1 MMKILVLALIFN
13 SVAIIPYASSQSEAA
28 LLFLLIQPSLR
39 ANGMAG
45 TSVASAEHD
54 PLSVSFNPA
63 HLGLA
68 TLNRSFQFEFYPSKT
83 NWLPQFNIEGLNFDA
98 KSFLVGY
105 KFKINNRIPASI
117 GAGYTRVFLNLGTQN
132 ITSETSPGI
141 ITGTF
146 QSSEHADIFSL
157 GIGADFGVKIG
168 LGFNYKRIESNLAA
182 IGAGAEIRASQVNVN
197 AYDFGL
203 IAHLPLLETFSKL
216 THRNT
221 KISER
226 FRLFLLPGFG
236 YSSSNVGGKVTYI
249 NAAQADPLPRVAR
262 MAVSVETG
270 LLYSDEVVDWRL
282 FTFEWSSEAEDLLV
296 RRSPQGSITYKGW
309 LGDIGFFDNVIKGNS
324 KNDIV
329 TKRGWELNLL
339 EFISLRRGRYEDNAG
354 RVFYDTDGFGL
365 RSTGVFRIV
374 FILNPRLKSN
384 SILSFMGSHVD
395 VQYNTSKFNAS
406 PGHPLDDTKFKGVRV
421 SFF

>member
-54 PLSVSFNPA
+54 PLSVAFNPA
-63 HLGLA
+63 HVGLA
-68 TLNRSFQFEFYPSKT
+68 AMNRSFQIEYYPSKT

-105 KFKINNRIPASI
+105 KFKINSRIPASI
-117 GAGYTRVFLNLGTQN
+117 GAGYTRIFINLGTQN
-132 ITSETSPGI
+132 FRGETGEI
-141 ITGTF
+141 IATF
-146 QSSEHADIFSL
+146 QGSEHADIFSL
-157 GIGADFGVKIG
+157 GMGADFGIKIG
-168 LGFNYKRIESNLAA
+168 LGFNYKRIDSNIAPWLE
-182 IGAGAEIRASQVNVN
+182 GVGRASVN
-197 AYDFGL
+197 AYDIGL

-226 FRLFLLPGFG
+226 LWPFLLTGLG
-236 YSSSNVGGKVTYI
+236 YSRSNMGGKIIYI

-262 MAVSVETG
+262 LAASVNTG
-270 LLYSDEVVDWRL
+270 IIYSNGDLSFRLVD
-282 FTFEWSSEAEDLLV
+282 FEWSSEARDLLV
-296 RRSPQGSITYKGW
+296 KRSSTGNITYQGVFS
-309 LGDIGFFDNVIKGNS
+309 DIGLFDNVITGNS
-324 KNDIV
+324 KPGIE
-329 TKRGWELNLL
+329 TSRGWELDIL
-339 EFISLRRGRYEDNAG
+339 ELISLRHGRFEDPGGA
-354 RVFYDTDGFGL
+354 VFYDTDGFGL
-365 RSTGVFRIV
+365 RSSGLFKIA
-374 FILNPRLKSN
+374 FILVSQLKSN
-384 SILSFMGSHVD
+384 AILSFLGNHVD
-395 VQYNTSKFNAS
+395 VQYNTGEFTAG
-406 PGHPLDDTKFKGVRV
+406 PGHPLDGTKFKGVRV

>member
-68 TLNRSFQFEFYPSKT
+68 TLSRSFQFEFYPSKT

-98 KSFLVGY
+98 KSFLIGY
-105 KFKINNRIPASI
+105 KFKIHNRIPASI

-132 ITSETSPGI
+132 ITSETSPEI
-141 ITGTF
+141 IGVF

-157 GIGADFGVKIG
+157 AMGADFGVKIG

-216 THRNT
+216 THRDT

-226 FRLFLLPGFG
+226 FRPFLLPGFG
-236 YSSSNVGGKVTYI
+236 YSISNVGGKIIYI

-262 MAVSVETG
+262 MAVSVNTG
-270 LLYSDEVVDWRL
+270 ISYSNEEISFRLVD
-282 FTFEWSSEAEDLLV
+282 FEWSSEALELLV
-296 RRSPQGSITYKGW
+296 NRSPSGSITYDSWFSK
-309 LGDIGFFDNVIKGNS
+309 IGLFDNVFTGNS
-324 KNDIV
+324 KPGIEV
-329 TKRGWELNLL
+329 SRGWELNIL
-339 EFISLRRGRYEDNAG
+339 ELISLRHGRHEDPGGA
-354 RVFYDTDGFGL
+354 VFYDTDGFGL
-365 RSTGVFRIV
+365 RSTGVFKIAFIV
-374 FILNPRLKSN
+374 NPRLKSN

-395 VQYNTSKFNAS
+395 VQFNTSKFNAS